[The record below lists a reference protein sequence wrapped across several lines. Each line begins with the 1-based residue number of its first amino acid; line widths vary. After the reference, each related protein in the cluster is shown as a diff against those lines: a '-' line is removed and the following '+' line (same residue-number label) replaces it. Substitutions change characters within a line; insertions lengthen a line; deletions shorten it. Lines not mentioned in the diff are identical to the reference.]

1 MAHDPRLDPIG
12 DTAEIM
18 RMALVFTQMSAA
30 FGADTHQEP
39 LGSIDTTATDQA
51 VVTYDDL
58 TGLVPGGK
66 T

>member
-1 MAHDPRLDPIG
+1 MLASLAPVHPDQ
-12 DTAEIM
+12 AEIM

-30 FGADTHQEP
+30 FGAGNGLEP
-39 LGSIDTTATDQA
+39 LASLDTSVIDPTLVA
-51 VVTYDDL
+51 YDDP